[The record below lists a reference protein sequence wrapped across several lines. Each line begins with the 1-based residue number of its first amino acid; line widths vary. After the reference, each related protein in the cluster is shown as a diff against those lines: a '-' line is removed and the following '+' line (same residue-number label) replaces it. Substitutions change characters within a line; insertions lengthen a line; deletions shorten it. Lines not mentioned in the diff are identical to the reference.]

1 MRALVFDIETV
12 PDVEFGKRLFNLDGL
27 SDEDVG
33 KAMSFHRLQESGSEF
48 LPLHQHRIVA
58 IAVVWRFRDG
68 LKVMSLGE
76 ADSPERDLVA
86 KFFEA
91 IEKYTP
97 DLISWNGGGFDL
109 PVLNYRALLHGIQAP
124 RYWELGENE
133 TGFRYNNYLSR
144 FHWRHLDLMDVL
156 SAWQGR
162 SRASLS
168 DMATLLGFPGKL
180 GFGGDQVWGAWL
192 RGDIGAIRDY
202 CETDVM
208 NTYLIWLR
216 FQFMRGHIDAAGLAE
231 EINRVRRFLDASRAT
246 HWQAFSAAWRTRST
260 DLAASSEST
269 A

>member
-12 PDVEFGKRLFNLDGL
+12 PDVDLGKRLFNLDGL

-33 KAMSFHRLQESGSEF
+33 KAMGFHRLQETGSDF

-58 IAVVWRFRDG
+58 ISVVWRYRDG
-68 LKVMSLGE
+68 LKVMTLGE
-76 ADSPERDLVA
+76 PDSPERDLVA

-97 DLISWNGGGFDL
+97 DLVSWNGGAFDL

-156 SAWQGR
+156 SGWQGR

-180 GFGGDQVWGAWL
+180 GFAGDQVWDAWL
-192 RGDIGAIRDY
+192 RGNIGAIRDY

-216 FQFMRGHIDAAGLAE
+216 FQFMRGQLDAAGLAE
-231 EINRVRRFLDASRAT
+231 EMNRVQRFLEASGAN
-246 HWQAFSAAWRTRST
+246 HWKAFSAAWLTRSGG
-260 DLAASSEST
+260 AESSPESSS
-269 A
+269 